1 MPAARRRLAESFAPV
16 LKPYILFISFS
27 FRERIWMHSPIIKAP
42 TDTTFYFPMSM
53 DTPGKQAA
61 TSPRKARKTSA
72 KAAPAEAAQAA
83 AKAPK
88 AVKAAKVEK
97 AEKAV
102 KPAKAPKAAKPAKAP
117 KVDSPAK
124 PAEAA
129 KAPASVAARP
139 EEKARRAKK
148 EKVVRDSFTM
158 PKSEYGQLDALK
170 ERCLG
175 AGVAAKKSELLRAGL
190 ILLAGLD
197 DQQLLAAV
205 AGLEAV
211 KTGRPAK
218 A

>member
-1 MPAARRRLAESFAPV
+1 
-16 LKPYILFISFS
+16 
-27 FRERIWMHSPIIKAP
+27 MHSPIIKAP

-53 DTPGKQAA
+53 ETSSKQAV
-61 TSPRKARKTSA
+61 TSPRKARKT
-72 KAAPAEAAQAA
+72 AAPAEAAPAPAKAA
-83 AKAPK
+83 KAVKAEKEAKVEKAPK
-88 AVKAAKVEK
+88 AVKPVKTAKAVKSAKVEK
-97 AEKAV
+97 AV
-102 KPAKAPKAAKPAKAP
+102 KVEKAPKAAKASKTPKAG
-117 KVDSPAK
+117 S

-129 KAPASVAARP
+129 KAPVPAPEAARP
-139 EEKARRAKK
+139 DEKARRAKK

-158 PKSEYGQLDALK
+158 PKSEYGQIDALK
-170 ERCLG
+170 ARCLG

-197 DQQLLAAV
+197 QQQLLAAV

>member
-1 MPAARRRLAESFAPV
+1 
-16 LKPYILFISFS
+16 
-27 FRERIWMHSPIIKAP
+27 MHSPIIKAP

-88 AVKAAKVEK
+88 AAKAAKVEK

-117 KVDSPAK
+117 K

-129 KAPASVAARP
+129 KAPAPAPVAARP